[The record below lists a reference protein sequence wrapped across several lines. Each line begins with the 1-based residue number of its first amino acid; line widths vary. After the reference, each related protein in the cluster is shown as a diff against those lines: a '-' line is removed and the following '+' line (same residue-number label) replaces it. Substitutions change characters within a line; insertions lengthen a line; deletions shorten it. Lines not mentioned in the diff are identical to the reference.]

1 MEIHV
6 FALKLWIFLYTGVFV
21 KNLIW
26 YMYKEPRDVSE
37 FRINITEIC
46 LSTKKTPS
54 DGERVAGI
62 AQ

>member
-1 MEIHV
+1 MNIS
-6 FALKLWIFLYTGVFV
+6 LYLYTGVFV

-46 LSTKKTPS
+46 LSRKKNPS